1 MSALVVLLAAVL
13 AGPIQDAP
21 VQNSVRQDSQAVAQ
35 LEDVVV
41 ESRRLDELVSD
52 FVSEAAVPARGR
64 GLARWRGN
72 ICPGIVNLQSEAA
85 QYIADRLSQV
95 ALDLGLIPGEPGCR
109 ANIIIVFTV
118 DGAGLTARL
127 ADEDRSAF
135 RSRAG
140 GMERGNVAFA
150 EFVESRRPVK
160 WWHISM
166 PTDAETGQRA
176 IRLPGEVN
184 NFGVP
189 AAPEIRV
196 FAASRLNTQI
206 RDDMQKVMVIVDV
219 DEIGQAS
226 LAQLA
231 DYIAFVSLA
240 QVDPDADISAYDT
253 VLKLFDQPATAPG
266 GLTDWDRSYL
276 ISLYE
281 ALDAPQFRRNP
292 SAVSSG
298 VVDTM
303 TRERRAAR
311 DGSTD
316 ED

>member
-1 MSALVVLLAAVL
+1 MGALAVLLGVTL
-13 AGPIQDAP
+13 ALSGQDAP
-21 VQNSVRQDSQAVAQ
+21 ATDSVQPGQAVAQ

-41 ESRRLDELVSD
+41 EGRPVEELVAD
-52 FVSEAAVPARGR
+52 FVAEAAVPARGR
-64 GLARWRGN
+64 GLARWQGD
-72 ICPGIVNLQSEAA
+72 ICPGVVNLRPDAA
-85 QYIADRLSQV
+85 QYIADRVSQV
-95 ALDLGLIPGEPGCR
+95 ALDLGLVPGEPGCR

-118 DGAGLTARL
+118 DGAALTARL
-127 ADEDRSAF
+127 AEQHRRAF

-166 PTDAETGQRA
+166 PTDAATGQRA

-189 AAPEIRV
+189 TAPQIGV
-196 FAASRLNTQI
+196 FAASRLNSQI
-206 RDDMQKVMVIVDV
+206 RDDMRKVMVIVDV
-219 DEIGQAS
+219 DELGAAN
-226 LAQLA
+226 LVQLA

-240 QVDPDADISAYDT
+240 QVDPAADISAYDS
-253 VLKLFDQPATAPG
+253 VLKLFDQPATVPE

-276 ISLYE
+276 TSLYE
-281 ALDAPQFRRNP
+281 TLDAPQLRRNP

-298 VVDTM
+298 VADAM
-303 TRERRAAR
+303 TRDRRAAQ
-311 DGSTD
+311 D
-316 ED
+316 EPTEDD